1 MNYAT
6 VEEAKFSLLGKL
18 VKMTL
23 EGYPDSIGIVTELQ
37 TFADYAGYS
46 DTFRDDKRPVAII
59 TTQSGSN
66 QGWFAND
73 GDWEIYTV

>member
-6 VEEAKFSLLGKL
+6 AEEAKFALLGKL

-23 EGYPDSIGIVTELQ
+23 EGYPDSIGIVTKVQ
-37 TFADYAGYS
+37 TFADYAGHS
-46 DTFRDDKRPVAII
+46 DMPRDDKRPVAII
-59 TTQSGSN
+59 TTQSGGR
-66 QGWFAND
+66 QAWFAND

>member
-6 VEEAKFSLLGKL
+6 VEEAKFALLGK
-18 VKMTL
+18 VTKMTL
-23 EGYPDSIGIVTELQ
+23 EGYPDSIGIVTEVQ
-37 TFADYAGYS
+37 TFAEYAGYS
-46 DTFRDDKRPVAII
+46 YGEVDSRPVAII

-73 GDWEIYTV
+73 GDWEICAV